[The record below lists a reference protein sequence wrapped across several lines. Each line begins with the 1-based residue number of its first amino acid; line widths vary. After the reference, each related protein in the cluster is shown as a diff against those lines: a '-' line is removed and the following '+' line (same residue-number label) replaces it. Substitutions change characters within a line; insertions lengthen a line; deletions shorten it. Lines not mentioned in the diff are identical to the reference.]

1 VNERTEKNGKM
12 DDRWRKREK
21 KKNNQYAPQEKGKT
35 EAKGRIE
42 LSCKICT
49 LFLEIL
55 SPKSERRQ
63 CTGLGQNSYF

>member
-1 VNERTEKNGKM
+1 MTGVGK
-12 DDRWRKREK
+12 DKK